1 VLATALLVGCATT
14 DSRLTSRETKYLGA
28 EQPVV
33 ASRES
38 GLPPWDNVSY
48 WDGQGLDGPARVE
61 IDLGA
66 QRAYF
71 YKGGKLAGVST
82 VSTGREGFNTPPGTF
97 RITQKNANHRSNL
110 FGDYVDAAGDVVVK
124 DVDAHK
130 DPAPPGTKFLGA
142 PMPNFM
148 RFHGGIGMHAGYL
161 PGYAASHGC
170 VRLPQ
175 KMAQHFFNNVSDGTP
190 VTVVN

>member
-1 VLATALLVGCATT
+1 MKLLRLLPPLFVGAALAGCVTT
-14 DSRLTSRETKYLGA
+14 DQRLPSQETQYLGA

-97 RITQKNANHRSNL
+97 HITQKNANHRSNL

-124 DVDAHK
+124 DLDKPLAVWSQADRSYVLVG
-130 DPAPPGTKFLGA
+130 DVSRTDL
-142 PMPNFM
+142 
-148 RFHGGIGMHAGYL
+148 L
-161 PGYAASHGC
+161 VLAS
-170 VRLPQ
+170 RLS
-175 KMAQHFFNNVSDGTP
+175 AQL
-190 VTVVN
+190 